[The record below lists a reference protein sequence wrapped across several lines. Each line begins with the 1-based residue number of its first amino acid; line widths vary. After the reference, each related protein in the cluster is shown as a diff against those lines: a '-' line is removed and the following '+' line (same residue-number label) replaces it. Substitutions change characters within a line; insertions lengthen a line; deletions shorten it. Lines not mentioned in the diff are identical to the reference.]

1 MNIPRATEPQ
11 KRALKNLMYSTQ
23 NISCVLEFME
33 DHGKRYLNE
42 LSVTEAKDLL
52 SALIGKGGNRA

>member
-23 NISCVLEFME
+23 NITCVLEFME
-33 DHGKRYLNE
+33 EHGKRYLNE
-42 LSVTEAKDLL
+42 LSVTEARDLI
-52 SALIGKGGNRA
+52 SMMVGDGR